1 MSESGSYLFH
11 HFLWGVGNI
20 THLIFYCDLPLD
32 GTMHRGRAGK
42 LTQERLRFGQR
53 QTQNPRETLSL
64 GFPRNPKELACG
76 VNVSLINNQCEVGSQ

>member
-42 LTQERLRFGQR
+42 LTQERLRVWAKGDPKSKR
-53 QTQNPRETLSL
+53 NTERR
-64 GFPRNPKELACG
+64 FP
-76 VNVSLINNQCEVGSQ
+76 